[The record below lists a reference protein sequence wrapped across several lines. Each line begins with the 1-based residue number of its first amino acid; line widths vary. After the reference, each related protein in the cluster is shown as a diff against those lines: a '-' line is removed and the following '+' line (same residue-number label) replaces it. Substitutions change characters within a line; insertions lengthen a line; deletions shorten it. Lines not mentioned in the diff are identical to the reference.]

1 MKPGPDMGTALRRME
16 DWWVASD
23 FKPDR
28 MELLE
33 RLRS

>member
-1 MKPGPDMGTALRRME
+1 MGEALQRLE

-28 MELLE
+28 GALMA
-33 RLRS
+33 RLRT